1 MILRKIAAVLPGT
14 SVVGTAQWYST
25 FQSPPLPAPPFGPVW
40 SSSACP
46 VAVGVIVNSFAFGF
60 ETLVSEVSST
70 NVPAAVA
77 AAVVVV
83 AVGGVCFGSGSLHTA
98 ADWTTLGIRPG
109 GASGK

>member
-25 FQSPPLPAPPFGPVW
+25 FQSPPLPAPPFAPVW

-46 VAVGVIVNSFAFGF
+46 VAVGVIVNSLAFGF
-60 ETLVSEVSST
+60 ETLVSDVSST

-77 AAVVVV
+77 AAVVV
-83 AVGGVCFGSGSLHTA
+83 GGVCFGSGSLHTE
-98 ADWTTLGIRPG
+98 ADWTTLGMRPG